1 MVDNQGV
8 GSKVG
13 CSFPRTPTV
22 LSRGNR
28 EEPAR
33 FPREEAALSIYRN
46 ARKAAI
52 NQKVE
57 KGIVRREET
66 PR

>member
-1 MVDNQGV
+1 M
-8 GSKVG
+8 G
-13 CSFPRTPTV
+13 CSFPLTPTA
-22 LSRGNR
+22 LPRGNR

-46 ARKAAI
+46 ARKGAI
-52 NQKVE
+52 DQKVE
-57 KGIVRREET
+57 KGIVRMEET